1 MTIVLIQIILAL
13 FAALNFYCE
22 VSKKYRDC
30 GVHASLRWLFMV
42 ASLIALAK
50 VKYLAVMPFVVQ
62 LSALIIVIGLAKLLY
77 DHVLKRQIRIAN
89 FKLKRMYL
97 SKDAKHSHR

>member
-13 FAALNFYCE
+13 FAAVNFYCE

-30 GVHASLRWLFMV
+30 GIHASLRWLFMV
-42 ASLIALAK
+42 TSLIALAK

-62 LSALIIVIGLAKLLY
+62 LSALIIVIGLTKLLY

-89 FKLKRMYL
+89 FKLKKLYL
-97 SKDAKHSHR
+97 EEVQKHSHR